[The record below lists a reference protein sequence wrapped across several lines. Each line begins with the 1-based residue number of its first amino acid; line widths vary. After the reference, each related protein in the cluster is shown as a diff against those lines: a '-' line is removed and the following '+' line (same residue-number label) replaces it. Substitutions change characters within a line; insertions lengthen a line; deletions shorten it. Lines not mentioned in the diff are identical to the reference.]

1 MLSHFSYHYTQIH
14 KEQLF
19 LPYISIQLLCTSF
32 HVHPTIYLFLYDKK
46 ENILKLLRL
55 FSTSYYLKCCLLML
69 STGNFQ
75 HDRDFL
81 MKSWAHCHRDWKW
94 LAVLT
99 VKTECKGLC
108 YEQVLISSK
117 VRFPMMVLLL
127 CSVNP
132 GEIQGSTLRPGTAIH
147 CSHAS
152 MKYAHRSILS
162 RTMWRCRMIID
173 VRNLTDNFSAS
184 LI

>member
-14 KEQLF
+14 NEQLF
-19 LPYISIQLLCTSF
+19 LPYISIQLICTSF
-32 HVHPTIYLFLYDKK
+32 HARQTIYLFFYDKK
-46 ENILKLLRL
+46 ENILKLLKL
-55 FSTSYYLKCCLLML
+55 FFTSYYLKCCLLML

-94 LAVLT
+94 LAMLT
-99 VKTECKGLC
+99 IKTECKGLC

-117 VRFPMMVLLL
+117 VRFSVMVLLL

-147 CSHAS
+147 CSQVS
-152 MKYAHRSILS
+152 IKYAHRSIIS
-162 RTMWRCRMIID
+162 HIMWRCRMIID
-173 VRNLTDNFSAS
+173 VRNLTENFSVS
-184 LI
+184 